1 MHRKSLAVVTQL
13 FFAALGGRLGIPMM
27 VAGYLVVAGF
37 LLAYVSAQVYTNSLM
52 EQVSA
57 RRRQET
63 VARERIGVLTARY
76 ATITSKSRVSRA
88 CEGSLGLV
96 ESTTADVV
104 RVAIDGATLAEDPPG
119 ETVHID
125 RVLGSDINGLTQV
138 MRR

>member
-13 FFAALGGRLGIPMM
+13 FFAALGGRLGVPMM
-27 VAGYLVVAGF
+27 VAGYLVVAV
-37 LLAYVSAQVYTNSLM
+37 LLLGYVSAQVYTNSLM

-57 RRRQET
+57 RKRQET

-76 ATITSKSRVSRA
+76 ATITSKSRVSRV
-88 CEGSLGLV
+88 CEGNLGLV

-104 RVAIDGATLAEDPPG
+104 RVAIDGASLPEDPPG
-119 ETVHID
+119 QTVHID
-125 RVLGSDINGLTQV
+125 RVLGNDINGLTQV

>member
-1 MHRKSLAVVTQL
+1 MQRKSLAVATQL
-13 FFAALGGRLGIPMM
+13 FFAALGGKLGVPMM

-52 EQVSA
+52 EQVAA
-57 RRRQET
+57 RKRQET

-76 ATITSKSRVSRA
+76 ATMTSKSRVSRA
-88 CEGSLGLV
+88 CEGNLGLV

-104 RVAIDGATLAEDPPG
+104 RVAIDGATLREDPPA

-138 MRR
+138 MRQ